1 MDIKELEKNLRNF
14 FEECKTKGY
23 PLETYCLIEDNTEY
37 ILEVKANWIDQ
48 LDSCSKAL
56 DILNDILWDT
66 TNVETRKRIFAI
78 SVLDSEEQPH
88 CYTEVSHD

>member
-1 MDIKELEKNLRNF
+1 MDTKELEKNLQTF
-14 FEECKTKGY
+14 FKKCEEQGY
-23 PLETYCLIEDNTEY
+23 PLETFCLIENDTDY
-37 ILEVKANWIDQ
+37 ILEVKANWIDE

-88 CYTEVSHD
+88 CYTEITQ

>member
-1 MDIKELEKNLRNF
+1 MDTKELEKNLQNF

-23 PLETYCLIEDNTEY
+23 PLETYCLIEDNNEY
-37 ILEVKANWIDQ
+37 ILEVKANWINE

-88 CYTEVSHD
+88 CYTEVSHE